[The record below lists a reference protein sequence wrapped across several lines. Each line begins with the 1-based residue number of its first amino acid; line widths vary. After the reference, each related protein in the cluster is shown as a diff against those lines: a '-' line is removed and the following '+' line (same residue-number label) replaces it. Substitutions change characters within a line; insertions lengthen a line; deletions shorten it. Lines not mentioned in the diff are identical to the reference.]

1 MPWNKDGGGGWQ
13 GGGGGRGGPW
23 GQGPGG
29 PSGGGRG
36 PTPPDLDELIKR
48 GQDSLKNLL
57 PTGGRG
63 TWLIPLILFLA
74 LVAYNSVYQVQADER
89 GVVLRLGHYAR
100 TANPGL
106 HFAVWPIERM
116 EVVPVEAENQ
126 TPVGSTQNEGLML
139 AGDQNLVD
147 IRLTVLWKIKDPEEF
162 LFNIREKEELVKGVA
177 ESAMREIV
185 GRTPA
190 EVIRTTGRLAAQDQ
204 VLNIT
209 QATLDTYQAGI
220 MITGIKLEKAD
231 PPAEVL
237 DAFEEVQRAEQDQA
251 RSINE
256 ADQYANQRRQL
267 AEGEAARIVED
278 AKGYKARVVLEAQGE
293 AQRFL
298 KVFDEYNK
306 AKDVTRQ
313 RLYLETLEG
322 VLGQAN
328 KVIIEE
334 NGGQGVVPYLPLPE
348 IEKRRETETDSNQG
362 LKQQQGVSQQ

>member
-1 MPWNKDGGGGWQ
+1 MPWNKEGGGGWQ
-13 GGGGGRGGPW
+13 GGGGSRGPW

-29 PSGGGRG
+29 PPGGGR

-57 PTGGRG
+57 PTGGRS
-63 TWLIPLILFLA
+63 TWLIPVILLLA
-74 LVAYNSVYQVQADER
+74 LIAYNSVYQVQADER
-89 GVVLRLGHYAR
+89 GVVLRLGKYAR

-106 HFAVWPIERM
+106 HFAIWPIERM
-116 EVVPVEAENQ
+116 ETVSVEAENQ
-126 TPVGSTQNEGLML
+126 TPIGNNENEGLML
-139 AGDQNLVD
+139 VGDQNLVD
-147 IRLTVLWKIKDPEEF
+147 IRFTVLWKVKDPEQY
-162 LFNIREKEELVKGVA
+162 LFNIREKEDLVKGVA

-204 VLNIT
+204 VVNIT
-209 QATLDTYQAGI
+209 QATLDNYQAGI

-256 ADQYANQRRQL
+256 ADQYTNQKRQL

-293 AQRFL
+293 AQRFSE
-298 KVFDEYNK
+298 VYAEYAK

-313 RLYLETLEG
+313 RLFLETLENI
-322 VLGQAN
+322 LAQAN

-334 NGGQGVVPYLPLPE
+334 NAGQGVVPYLPLPE
-348 IEKRRETETDSNQG
+348 IEKRRDTETDSGQSP
-362 LKQQQGVSQQ
+362 KQQGATQQ